1 MAGPQL
7 FVSTQE
13 ADVATATTVRV
24 QEGRSTGTILLDTLL
39 VLSKSKR
46 TILTASVCA
55 FLLGLLLC
63 LVLKPTYTATALIL
77 PPQSPQSSLSSL
89 MGQLGSLSGLSG
101 GSGSLLKNPADLYV
115 GILQSRTIAD
125 RAIGTFHLQD
135 QWRTKSMWETRK
147 KLATRVQIE
156 AGKNGLIQITA
167 KDNSP
172 QQASDLAN
180 FFVDAL
186 YRMNST
192 LAISEASQRRVFF
205 DQEVAQEKN
214 ALAAAEEDLKQTQ
227 QKTGLLSLSGQAELA
242 IRSVAQVRADIAS
255 KQVALQGLLA
265 YDAEENPAVIR
276 LRQEVQA
283 LQSQLTTLENN
294 QQRLAPGDT
303 QIAANQVPGGSLEY
317 VRKLR
322 EVKYHDALYEALS
335 RQYEAARIDEAKS
348 APIIQVVDRSVP
360 PDHKSGPP
368 RLLIMAGL
376 TTFGIVASCV
386 WVFLRN
392 LLERARQMPATAEK
406 LSALREQMS
415 VGRG

>member
-1 MAGPQL
+1 MAGPHL

-13 ADVATATTVRV
+13 ADGASLTSVREPGGRTT
-24 QEGRSTGTILLDTLL
+24 GAILLDTLL
-39 VLSKSKR
+39 VLSKRKR
-46 TILTASVCA
+46 TIFTATASA
-55 FLLGLLLC
+55 FLLGILLC
-63 LVLKPTYTATALIL
+63 LVLKPTYTATALIM

-101 GSGSLLKNPADLYV
+101 GGGSLLKNPADLYV

-125 RAIGTFHLQD
+125 RAILAFHLQD
-135 QWRTKSMWETRK
+135 QWRTKSMWATRK
-147 KLATRVQIE
+147 KLATQVLIE

-167 KDNSP
+167 KDKSP

-205 DQEVAQEKN
+205 DQEVNQEKN
-214 ALAAAEEDLKQTQ
+214 ALAIAEENLKQTQ
-227 QKTGLLSLSGQAELA
+227 QKTGLLSLTGQAELA

-283 LQSQLTTLENN
+283 LQGQLATLENN
-294 QQRLAPGDT
+294 QARLAPGDT

-348 APIIQVVDRSVP
+348 APIIQVVDRSIP

-368 RLLIMAGL
+368 RLLILVGL
-376 TTFGIVASCV
+376 TVFGFVASCV
-386 WVFLRN
+386 WVFLQT
-392 LLERARQMPATAEK
+392 LLERARQTPALAEK
-406 LSALREQMS
+406 LSTLRDQLW
-415 VGRG
+415 VRRA